1 MIPASGQGSFMHS
14 SHSHRSWLV
23 AAACLVAAVCAGC
36 GWQLQGRTR
45 LPEVMAVTYL
55 DTQDRYSALTQAL
68 RDHLLASGARLVD
81 DPAAATARLRVL
93 RDESGQRVLS
103 ISARNTPQEYEVYY
117 VVEYAVTAGGSE
129 LLPVQRLELT
139 RDYTYDEAAVLAK
152 QREQAQLRQ
161 ALARDIAAQIVRRV
175 ASL

>member
-1 MIPASGQGSFMHS
+1 MAIMRILAPLRVLSVVSLAM
-14 SHSHRSWLV
+14 L
-23 AAACLVAAVCAGC
+23 CGC

-45 LPEVMAVTYL
+45 LPEAMSVTYI
-55 DTQDRYSALTQAL
+55 DARDRYSDFTRELQQHL
-68 RDHLLASGARLVD
+68 RSSGARLVEE
-81 DPAAATARLRVL
+81 PALATASIRVL

-117 VVEYAVTAGGSE
+117 IVEYAVSAGGTE
-129 LLPVQRLELT
+129 LLPTQRLELT

-152 QREQAQLRQ
+152 QREEATLRQ
-161 ALARDIAAQIVRRV
+161 ALARDLAAQVLRRV

>member
-1 MIPASGQGSFMHS
+1 MRATGSSMLIRALGVLLLAS
-14 SHSHRSWLV
+14 V
-23 AAACLVAAVCAGC
+23 AGC

-45 LPEVMAVTYL
+45 LPEAMSITYV
-55 DTQDRYSALTQAL
+55 DAKDRYSDFTRELETHL
-68 RDHLLASGARLVD
+68 RASGARLVEQS
-81 DPAAATARLRVL
+81 ALATASIRVL

-117 VVEYAVTAGGSE
+117 IVEYAVSAGTTE
-129 LLPVQRLELT
+129 LLPTQRLELT

-152 QREQAQLRQ
+152 QREEASLRA
-161 ALARDIAAQIVRRV
+161 ALARDLAAQVLRRV

>member
-1 MIPASGQGSFMHS
+1 MRLTPSALLRALSILFLTVLS
-14 SHSHRSWLV
+14 
-23 AAACLVAAVCAGC
+23 GC

-45 LPEVMAVTYL
+45 LPAALSVTYV
-55 DTQDRYSALTQAL
+55 DAKDRYSEFTRALQEHL
-68 RDHLLASGARLVD
+68 RASGARLVD
-81 DPAAATARLRVL
+81 EPGLATASIRVL

-117 VVEYAVTAGGSE
+117 VIEYAVSTGGTE
-129 LLPVQRLELT
+129 LLPTQRLELT

-152 QREQAQLRQ
+152 QREEASLRA
-161 ALARDIAAQIVRRV
+161 ALARDLASQVLRRV